1 MTSAKSYA
9 KAYLAAT
16 DDLAPEVRVGW
27 LMVLADRKAQRTIGR
42 ILQQKAAT
50 DILSKL
56 GLPDQ
61 VNRFLKILADDKA
74 LKHLTAIAEQGLKL
88 SHQQGIATPLKL
100 ELSAKF
106 SDQQLSDLATALTG
120 QSSTPTVLETHINPS
135 LLGGLRVTIGAQQ
148 VDRSTRGSLAALKA
162 HLARA

>member
-1 MTSAKSYA
+1 MSSAKSYA

-16 DDLAPEVRVGW
+16 ESLTPEVRVGW
-27 LMVLADRKAQRTIGR
+27 LMVLADRKAQRTASR
-42 ILQQKAAT
+42 ILQQPDSAGQMSA
-50 DILSKL
+50 L
-56 GLPDQ
+56 GMPDQ
-61 VNRFLKILADDKA
+61 VCRFLQVLHDDRA

-88 SHQQGIATPLKL
+88 SFNRGIATPLKL
-100 ELSAKF
+100 ELSVAR
-106 SDQQLSDLATALTG
+106 SAQSLSDLATSLTT
-120 QSSTPTVLETHINPS
+120 QSDVPTVLDTHINPS